1 MTKQIPLGQS
11 TAYPERYDREL
22 LFPVDRQDKRTE
34 LGITQ
39 SLPFV
44 GKDIWT
50 AYEVSWLNSKGK
62 PQVAIA
68 EFYFPCES
76 PFIVESKSFKLYLN
90 SFNQERLDSMAE
102 LKARLITDLSEAVK
116 SDVDV
121 LMFSLS
127 EYQSK
132 GLGDLTGTC
141 LDELDI
147 DCEIYD
153 YQPELLT
160 LKSDGALADEVV
172 YSHLLKSNCLITSQP
187 DWATLQI
194 RYQGNAIDHASL
206 LRYIVS
212 FRNHNEFH
220 EQCVERIYT
229 DIMQQCQPKQLTV
242 IARYTRRGGL
252 DINPWRSSHETNIEF
267 MRLARQ

>member
-11 TAYPERYDREL
+11 TAYPERYDRDL
-22 LFPVDRQDKRTE
+22 LFPVARQEKRTE
-34 LGITQ
+34 LGITGV
-39 SLPFV
+39 LPFV
-44 GKDIWT
+44 GNDIWT
-50 AYEVSWLNSKGK
+50 AYEVSWLNLKGK

-68 EFYFPCES
+68 EFYFSCES

-90 SFNQERLDSMAE
+90 SFNQERLGSTTE
-102 LKARLITDLSEAVK
+102 LKSRLIKDLSEAVE
-116 SDVDV
+116 SDVGV
-121 LMFSLS
+121 ALFSLS
-127 EYQSK
+127 EYQNK
-132 GLGDLTGTC
+132 GLGKLKGTC

-147 DCEIYD
+147 DCNIYH
-153 YQPELLT
+153 YQPELLA
-160 LKSDGALADEVV
+160 LKSGAAPADEVV

-194 RYQGNAIDHASL
+194 RYQGRSIDHASL

-220 EQCVERIYT
+220 EQCVERIYS
-229 DIMQQCQPKQLTV
+229 DIMQQCQPEQLTV

-252 DINPWRSSHETNIEF
+252 DINPWRSTHDVDIEF